1 MSNEMLPESVEK
13 FVAPTVVG
21 VAGAAVVGGGVE
33 AATPPAKAEEYIAA
47 TEQEVT
53 EMRPDVVRAQ
63 AVLAA
68 VNEARAGQGLNPV
81 TENPD
86 LNAIAQ
92 EWAEYLV
99 EIGDL
104 QHRPNHWEAYPDGV
118 PGGGE
123 NLLQAW
129 DDFSAAK
136 LVDMWM
142 NSPNHRKKLLD
153 PEAKT
158 VGTGIAVGADG
169 ELFAVQNFG
178 R

>member
-33 AATPPAKAEEYIAA
+33 AATPPANAEEPVGPI
-47 TEQEVT
+47 EQEET
-53 EMRPDVVRAQ
+53 QMRPDVVRAQ
-63 AVLAA
+63 SVLAA

-104 QHRPNHWEAYPDGV
+104 QHRSNHWEAYPDGV

-129 DDFSAAK
+129 ADFSAAK

-142 NSPNHRKKLLD
+142 NSPNHRKK
-153 PEAKT
+153 
-158 VGTGIAVGADG
+158 
-169 ELFAVQNFG
+169 FARPRSKNG
-178 R
+178 WHGHRRRGGW

>member
-1 MSNEMLPESVEK
+1 MSNKRFRNPFEK
-13 FVAPTVVG
+13 YVAPTI
-21 VAGAAVVGGGVE
+21 AGAALVGGGVE
-33 AATPPAKAEEYIAA
+33 AVTPPAKAEEYIGA

-53 EMRPDVVRAQ
+53 QVKPDVVRAQ
-63 AVLAA
+63 SVLAA

-104 QHRPNHWEAYPDGV
+104 QHRPNHWESYPDGV

-129 DDFSAAK
+129 ADFSAAK

-153 PEAKT
+153 PDAKT

>member
-1 MSNEMLPESVEK
+1 MSNKHFRNPFEK
-13 FVAPTVVG
+13 YVAPTI
-21 VAGAAVVGGGVE
+21 AGAALVGGGVE
-33 AATPPAKAEEYIAA
+33 AVTPPAKAEEYIGA

-53 EMRPDVVRAQ
+53 QVKPDVVRAQ
-63 AVLAA
+63 SVLAA

-104 QHRPNHWEAYPDGV
+104 QHRPNHWESYPDGV

-129 DDFSAAK
+129 ADFSAAK

-153 PEAKT
+153 PDAKT

>member
-1 MSNEMLPESVEK
+1 MLPESVEK

-33 AATPPAKAEEYIAA
+33 AATPPANAEEPVGPI
-47 TEQEVT
+47 EQEET
-53 EMRPDVVRAQ
+53 QMRPDVVRAQ
-63 AVLAA
+63 SVLAA

-104 QHRPNHWEAYPDGV
+104 QHRSNHWEAYPDGV

-129 DDFSAAK
+129 ADFSAAK

-142 NSPNHRKKLLD
+142 NSPNHRKK
-153 PEAKT
+153 
-158 VGTGIAVGADG
+158 
-169 ELFAVQNFG
+169 FARPRSKNG
-178 R
+178 WHGHRRRGGW

>member
-1 MSNEMLPESVEK
+1 MSNKRFRNPFEK
-13 FVAPTVVG
+13 YVAPTI
-21 VAGAAVVGGGVE
+21 AGAALVGGGVE
-33 AATPPAKAEEYIAA
+33 AVTPPAKAEEYIGA

-53 EMRPDVVRAQ
+53 QVTPDVVRAQ
-63 AVLAA
+63 SVLAA

-104 QHRPNHWEAYPDGV
+104 QHRSNHWEAYPDGV

-129 DDFSAAK
+129 ADFSAAK

-153 PEAKT
+153 PDAKT

>member
-1 MSNEMLPESVEK
+1 MSNKRFRNPFEK
-13 FVAPTVVG
+13 YVAPTI
-21 VAGAAVVGGGVE
+21 AGAALVGGGVE
-33 AATPPAKAEEYIAA
+33 AVTPPAKAEEYIGA

-53 EMRPDVVRAQ
+53 QVKPDVVRAQ
-63 AVLAA
+63 SVLAA

-104 QHRPNHWEAYPDGV
+104 QHRPNHWESYPDGV

-129 DDFSAAK
+129 ADFSAAK

-142 NSPNHRKKLLD
+142 NSPNHRKK
-153 PEAKT
+153 
-158 VGTGIAVGADG
+158 IARPRCKNGWNG
-169 ELFAVQNFG
+169 HRRRSG
-178 R
+178 W

>member
-13 FVAPTVVG
+13 FVAPTVVW

-33 AATPPAKAEEYIAA
+33 AATPPANAEEPVGPI
-47 TEQEVT
+47 EQEET
-53 EMRPDVVRAQ
+53 QMRPDVVRAQ
-63 AVLAA
+63 AVLEE
-68 VNEARAGQGLNPV
+68 VNQARVGQGLNPV
-81 TENPD
+81 TENPG

-104 QHRPNHWEAYPDGV
+104 QHRPNHWESYPDGV

-123 NLLQAW
+123 NLLQGW

-142 NSPNHRKKLLD
+142 NSPNHKKNLLD